1 VFLGFFAFLLVCFC
15 LFVLIYCFYY
25 CPSLPCYFLLLP
37 CSCALSPYLL
47 TLLSPHFF
55 VYRHYLAITCCL
67 VTCHTLQLL
76 VTTLKLVLLSP
87 CYCHHNLT
95 VVHCRSPYTCYCHHL
110 VFVILAL
117 LLLSSPRSCSSKY
130 QHQSYLPMFYCCS
143 LLHSS
148 CSFEYQ
154 HHFCLSP
161 YCCLLLF
168 SYSSHLPFIVVM
180 VLSSY
185 LQCVGCWLLAISRL
199 CIMEVV
205 TMATFTL

>member
-1 VFLGFFAFLLVCFC
+1 MGFFVFLLVCFC
-15 LFVLIYCFYY
+15 LFVLIYCFYC
-25 CPSLPCYFLLLP
+25 CPSLPCYFLLLA

-55 VYRHYLAITCCL
+55 VYHHYLVITCDNL
-67 VTCHTLQLL
+67 EIGM
-76 VTTLKLVLLSP
+76 LSP
-87 CYCHHNLT
+87 CYCHHNLA
-95 VVHCRSPYTCYCHHL
+95 VVHCWSPYTCYCHHL
-110 VFVILAL
+110 VLVIIAL
-117 LLLSSPRSCSSKY
+117 LLLSSPCSCSSKY

-180 VLSSY
+180 VLSCY
-185 LQCVGCWLLAISRL
+185 LQCVGCWLLVISRL

-205 TMATFTL
+205 TMTTFTL

>member
-1 VFLGFFAFLLVCFC
+1 LGFFVFLLVCFC

-25 CPSLPCYFLLLP
+25 CPWLPCYFLLLA

-47 TLLSPHFF
+47 TLLSP
-55 VYRHYLAITCCL
+55 
-67 VTCHTLQLL
+67 
-76 VTTLKLVLLSP
+76 
-87 CYCHHNLT
+87 CYCHHNLA
-95 VVHCRSPYTCYCHHL
+95 VVHCWSPYTCYCHHL
-110 VFVILAL
+110 VLVIIAL
-117 LLLSSPRSCSSKY
+117 LLLSSPCSCSSKY

-180 VLSSY
+180 VLSCY
-185 LQCVGCWLLAISRL
+185 LQCVGCWLLVISRL

-205 TMATFTL
+205 TMTTFTL